1 MLAFRT
7 TTPAGPFETVRSVT
21 PVPDGRQ
28 VLLST
33 VATGVCHSDVH
44 LHDTHFDLGKGKTL
58 PAGQP
63 GMTLGHE
70 IAGRVAAV
78 GPAVSGIA
86 VGEACVA
93 YPWIGC
99 GRCALCAAGDEQ
111 LCAAGAVLGI
121 QQPGGFADHVLVA
134 DERYLFPIGD
144 LAPTF
149 ACTLACSGLTAFSAL
164 RKIGRLRDDDSLVIV
179 GAGGVGLNA
188 VQMAKVLTGVQPVV
202 VDLSREKLE
211 AATAAGARHV
221 LNATDA
227 DAAAGLRR
235 LTGGGAAAC
244 IDFVGS
250 EATSQL
256 AQRNLRKGGKL
267 VIVGLFGGT
276 FSMPLPMIPL
286 LAQTIQGS
294 YVGRL
299 DDMAELMSLARGGR
313 IPPIPLQTREA
324 SADTVR
330 LALDELRAGRVTGR
344 TVLTF

>member
-1 MLAFRT
+1 MRAFRT
-7 TTPAGPFETVRSVT
+7 TTPAGPFETVETRT
-21 PVPDGRQ
+21 PVPAGRQ
-28 VLLST
+28 VLLRT
-33 VATGVCHSDVH
+33 LATGVCHSDVH
-44 LHDTHFDLGKGKTL
+44 LHDAHFDLGNGRSL

-70 IAGRVAAV
+70 IAGTVIAA
-78 GPAVSGIA
+78 GPEVTGTA

-99 GRCALCAAGDEQ
+99 GRCPLCVAGDEQ
-111 LCAAGAVLGI
+111 LCVDGAVLGI
-121 QQPGGFADHVLVA
+121 QQPGGFADHVLVP
-134 DERYLFPIGD
+134 DERYLFPLGE

-164 RKIGRLRDDDSLVIV
+164 RKVGRLADGDALIIV

-188 VQMAKVLTGVQPVV
+188 VQMAEVLTGVRPVV
-202 VDLSREKLE
+202 VDISRDKLE
-211 AATAAGARHV
+211 AAAAAGAAQV
-221 LNATDA
+221 FDGTDSG
-227 DAAAGLRR
+227 AAAALRR
-235 LTGGGAAAC
+235 LPGGGAAAC

-250 EATSQL
+250 EASSQL
-256 AQRNLRKGGKL
+256 AQRSLRKGGKL

-299 DDMAELMSLARGGR
+299 DEMAELMSAARRGR
-313 IPPIPLQTREA
+313 IPPIPILTRAA
-324 SADTVR
+324 SAEAVA

-344 TVLTF
+344 TVLTY

>member
-1 MLAFRT
+1 MLAFCT
-7 TTPAGPFETVRSVT
+7 TTPAGPFETVESAT
-21 PVPDGRQ
+21 PVPAGRQ
-28 VLLST
+28 VVLST

-70 IAGRVAAV
+70 IAGTVAAV
-78 GPAVSGIA
+78 GRDVRGMA
-86 VGEACVA
+86 VGDACVA

-99 GRCALCAAGDEQ
+99 GQCALCVAGDEQ
-111 LCAAGAVLGI
+111 LCTAGAVLGI
-121 QQPGGFADHVLVA
+121 QQPGGFADHVLVP

-164 RKIGRLRDDDSLVIV
+164 RKIGRLTQGDSLVIV

-188 VQMAKVLTGVQPVV
+188 VQMAKDLTGARPIV
-202 VDLSREKLE
+202 VDISTDKLE
-211 AATAAGARHV
+211 AARTAGAAAV
-221 LNATDA
+221 LDAKAA
-227 DAAAGLRR
+227 DAATVLRR
-235 LTGGGAAAC
+235 LTGGGAAAS

-286 LAQTIQGS
+286 LAQTIHGS

-299 DDMAELMSLARGGR
+299 DEMAELMRLARGGHIR
-313 IPPIPLQTREA
+313 PIPFQTRKA
-324 SADTVR
+324 SAEAVR
-330 LALDELRAGRVTGR
+330 RALDELRAGRVTGR